1 MRKAAPRAAV
11 CAKLRAWSG
20 MATLEEIA
28 EFAVAI
34 LALLDCHKRPYELV
48 YGKQR

>member
-1 MRKAAPRAAV
+1 MTGMNR
-11 CAKLRAWSG
+11 

-48 YGKQR
+48 HGKQR